1 MDPSVKPKRKRKQ
14 GPPKI
19 DDNLY
24 ILDHFKSIEEN
35 RQILVDDQNLM
46 SSRER
51 QNLRNKLSAQ
61 ISRIRKREE
70 QIFLHKVV
78 KQKDEKI
85 MSLLEIVIQHA
96 DPCQMEKIKKDCKLK
111 WDDYEAVEIRT
122 RRRKVEAEEEEVDE
136 SDSVKNWVRNQF
148 MTKKEDLEY
157 FRPS

>member
-1 MDPSVKPKRKRKQ
+1 
-14 GPPKI
+14 
-19 DDNLY
+19 
-24 ILDHFKSIEEN
+24 
-35 RQILVDDQNLM
+35 
-46 SSRER
+46 
-51 QNLRNKLSAQ
+51 
-61 ISRIRKREE
+61 
-70 QIFLHKVV
+70 
-78 KQKDEKI
+78 